1 MIPVTRHGR
10 RHVPPLP
17 SLRSKATT
25 AGHGGGSVHA
35 TGFAGWSRR
44 QRRSRHRLCKPV
56 TAAAALTPQETA
68 TGHGDTLLMPQ
79 ALQAGHG
86 GSTAHATGI
95 SGRPRRQRRS
105 RHRHFRPSTAA
116 APLTPNALQSIHI
129 GSATPAA
136 SNTTVGVTA
145 IVGSAALTT
154 GPPLTPPV
162 EIEAPP
168 CAVALRAAARASDH
182 QLTQTEVTLR
192 CIRLYT
198 APGGPHGSPT

>member
-17 SLRSKATT
+17 SLRPKATT
-25 AGHGGGSVHA
+25 AGHGGGSVHV
-35 TGFAGWSRR
+35 TGFAGRSRR

-105 RHRHFRPSTAA
+105 CPRHFRPSTAA
-116 APLTPNALQSIHI
+116 APLTPQ
-129 GSATPAA
+129 ATAA
-136 SNTTVGVTA
+136 GH
-145 IVGSAALTT
+145 GDSAAHAT
-154 GPPLTPPV
+154 GISGRPRQQRRSRQMLCSPSTSAVQLLPQAIQPSASLPLSA
-162 EIEAPP
+162 APLQP
-168 CAVALRAAARASDH
+168 QAH
-182 QLTQTEVTLR
+182 
-192 CIRLYT
+192 
-198 APGGPHGSPT
+198 H